1 MKKLLAILLSALL
14 VVALIP
20 TAVFATGQASGTGTT
35 ISGQLNLSSL
45 TDSDSDDGWS
55 WNADSKTLT
64 LTNLTITS
72 DGKYRS
78 AIVLPADADGDTI
91 TIVLEGDNYISSFD
105 QTSGRAFV
113 VGYDANASSSGDLT
127 LTGDGSL
134 TISDCGWVQNG
145 SFTNVIIDNTT
156 ITAETVSGWT
166 VGGTLT
172 IQDSDVTINATGT
185 YNALYAV
192 ESITIIDSTVTASA
206 PNSSNAVIATQN
218 TRSSGTTEAA
228 FVIENSTIIISG
240 GLGWGL
246 WCDSYNGT
254 SSMTITDSDI
264 TIASAAGAYSAD
276 SLTLVGDVNILTKSN
291 RQVLLSD
298 SIDTDE
304 LTDDAVIQ
312 GYSRQGNDMFYFTD
326 YTLTSEF
333 SVITGRTL
341 TIPEGVTLTLADDV
355 TLSSE
360 DEGAIINNGT
370 IIVPCTSTGGVA
382 DGSLSTESNS
392 VVSEHSYNY
401 ENIVWDYNNA
411 TATVTCLICGE
422 SITVD
427 ATITSTNHLGVV
439 TWTAKATINGVE
451 YTSTQTTGTSLLNV
465 QANYAAV
472 TAAISKANALNASD
486 YVDFSGVTAAINAV
500 NWNLNVLNQSVV
512 NSYAEAIE
520 TAIANLVPVDNT
532 GVEIDEPVEGTD
544 TETEPD
550 EEPTV
555 EENPTTGIVI
565 TLLPMAIAIATAVAN
580 KQKLR

>member
-20 TAVFATGQASGTGTT
+20 TAVFATGQASGSGTT

-45 TDSDSDDGWS
+45 TESDSGEGWS
-55 WNADSKTLT
+55 WDADSKTLT
-64 LTNLTITS
+64 LTNLTITN
-72 DGKYRS
+72 DGNYRS
-78 AIVLPADADGDTI
+78 AIVLPADADGYTI
-91 TIVLEGDNYISSFD
+91 TIVFEGDNYISGFD
-105 QTSGRAFV
+105 QTSGRAFA
-113 VGYDANASSSGDLT
+113 VGYDANVSASGNLT

-134 TISDCGWVQNG
+134 SISDCGWVQTG
-145 SFTNVIIDNTT
+145 GFTNVVIDNTT
-156 ITAETVSGWT
+156 IVAETVSGWT

-172 IQDSDVTINATGT
+172 IQDSDVTINATGA

-192 ESITIIDSTVTASA
+192 ESITITNSTVTASA
-206 PNSSNAVIATQN
+206 PNSSNAVIAAQN

-228 FVIENSTIIISG
+228 FVIEDSTIIISG

-276 SLTLVGDVNILTKSN
+276 SLTLIGDVNILTQSN

-304 LTDDAVIQ
+304 LADDAIIQ

-382 DGSLSTESNS
+382 DGSLSVGSNS
-392 VVSEHSYNY
+392 VSMEHSYDAD
-401 ENIVWDYNNA
+401 NIVWDFDNA
-411 TATVTCLICGE
+411 TATFACLICGE
-422 SITVD
+422 DVTVE
-427 ATITSTNHLGVV
+427 ATVTSV
-439 TWTAKATINGVE
+439 
-451 YTSTQTTGTSLLNV
+451 V
-465 QANYAAV
+465 QASSIVYTATAELDGVTYTATKTISTSVPTTSADYSAV
-472 TAAISKANALNASD
+472 REAIAKANALNPDD
-486 YVDFSGVTAAINAV
+486 YEDFSAVRRAITNVDWTLSSTNQSAVNSMAAAIN
-500 NWNLNVLNQSVV
+500 
-512 NSYAEAIE
+512 E
-520 TAIANLVPVDNT
+520 AIANLVPVSSE
-532 GVEIDEPVEGTD
+532 EIVVDEPVEGTD
-544 TETEPD
+544 LE
-550 EEPTV
+550 V
-555 EENPTTGIVI
+555 E
-565 TLLPMAIAIATAVAN
+565 ADD
-580 KQKLR
+580 

>member
-1 MKKLLAILLSALL
+1 MKKLLALFLSVVL
-14 VVALIP
+14 VMTLIP
-20 TAVFATGQASGTGTT
+20 STVFATGQASGTGTA

-45 TDSDSDDGWS
+45 TESDSDDGWS
-55 WNADSKTLT
+55 WDADSKTFT
-64 LTNLTITS
+64 LTNLTITN
-72 DGKYRS
+72 DGNYRS
-78 AIVLPADADGDTI
+78 AIVLPADADGGMI
-91 TIVLEGDNYISSFD
+91 TIVLEGDNYISDFD

-113 VGYDANASSSGDLT
+113 VGSDTNASSSGDLT

-192 ESITIIDSTVTASA
+192 ESIIIIDSTVTASA

-218 TRSSGTTEAA
+218 TRSSGTTEAD

-246 WCDSYNGT
+246 WCSSYYGT

-276 SLTLVGDVNILTKSN
+276 SLTLIGDVNILTTSN

-304 LTDDAVIQ
+304 LAEDAVIQ

-333 SVITGRTL
+333 SVISGRTL

-355 TLSSE
+355 ILSSV

-382 DGSLSTESNS
+382 DGSLSVGSNS
-392 VVSEHSYNY
+392 VSMEHSYDAS
-401 ENIVWDYNNA
+401 NIVWDFDNA
-411 TATVTCLICGE
+411 TATFTCSGCGE
-422 SITVD
+422 VQTVE
-427 ATITSTNHLGVV
+427 ATVTSVTQSNAIVYTATVELDGV
-439 TWTAKATINGVE
+439 TYTATKTVS
-451 YTSTQTTGTSLLNV
+451 TSVPTTS
-465 QANYAAV
+465 ADYSAV
-472 TAAISKANALNASD
+472 REAIAKANALNPDD
-486 YVDFSGVTAAINAV
+486 YEDFSDVKRAIT
-500 NWNLNVLNQSVV
+500 NVDWTLSSSNQSVV
-512 NSYAEAIE
+512 NSMAAAINE
-520 TAIANLVPVDNT
+520 AIANLVPVSAEE
-532 GVEIDEPVEGTD
+532 VVVDEPIEGTD
-544 TETEPD
+544 TE
-550 EEPTV
+550 V
-555 EENPTTGIVI
+555 E
-565 TLLPMAIAIATAVAN
+565 AD
-580 KQKLR
+580 